1 VIPDAVGKK
10 LIGLVKSKDE
20 IADLLK
26 VSMSFGTLVNEYM
39 NMSKR
44 DVRYAA

>member
-26 VSMSFGTLVNEYM
+26 VSMSFSTLVDEYM